1 MKRELITKSER
12 YNKSNNLTDRW
23 LERKKKNKAIED
35 TVIFVKSKLS
45 KGKCLGV
52 KRKRTRD
59 QSPKNKKISKKCST
73 QQWANLYLSC

>member
-12 YNKSNNLTDRW
+12 YSKSKTLTDRW

-45 KGKCLGV
+45 EGK
-52 KRKRTRD
+52 T
-59 QSPKNKKISKKCST
+59 PKNNYFKTFFTLKHVQTCF
-73 QQWANLYLSC
+73 

>member
-12 YNKSNNLTDRW
+12 YSESNNLTDRW

-59 QSPKNKKISKKCST
+59 QSPKNKKKVKNVRPNNGQTCI
-73 QQWANLYLSC
+73 